1 MASVLLYVKEY
12 LHLWDFVKE
21 NKELN
26 TQKVNANRVKVHSL
40 LKQWFART
48 LLDTIWR
55 YALSADFQANIS

>member
-1 MASVLLYVKEY
+1 M
-12 LHLWDFVKE
+12 KE

-26 TQKVNANRVKVHSL
+26 KEKVNANRVKVHSL

-55 YALSADFQANIS
+55 YALSADFQANIN